1 MTKRKYKENNLRTNR
16 RKLLDKIIPITE
28 EYLAKRYK
36 ITVRQMFYQ
45 LVAREIVKNTER
57 AYDRTSEILKD
68 GRLFGEIDWELI
80 VDRGRQ
86 TIMPPEFQSISHLIR
101 SAKSSYRSDRWK
113 EQEYYVEVLVEKDAL
128 AGILEPVAE
137 EYHVS
142 LLANKGYPSISSM
155 YDLAGRIEK
164 KQSEKKCVI
173 LYMGDHDPSGRDMV
187 NNIPK
192 QMELLGI
199 HVPVD
204 HIALT
209 QDQISQY
216 HLPVQYAKESDSR
229 YKEFKKE
236 FGPNSCELDALDP
249 GVLGGILETNI
260 KKYLDED
267 LYKQAIERE
276 DEDKAKLDTVADGL
290 EPM

>member
-1 MTKRKYKENNLRTNR
+1 MTKRQYIENNLRTDR
-16 RKLLDKIIPITE
+16 RELLDEIIPIAE
-28 EYLAKRYK
+28 EYMAKGYQ

-45 LVAREIVKNTER
+45 LVARGIVKNTNP

-101 SAKSSYRSDRWK
+101 AAKTSYRSDRWK

-128 AGILEPVAE
+128 AGILEPVAK
-137 EYHVS
+137 EYHVR
-142 LLANKGYPSISSM
+142 LLADKGYPSISSM

-187 NNIPK
+187 NNITR
-192 QMELLGI
+192 QMDLLGI
-199 HVPVD
+199 NVEVD

-209 QDQISQY
+209 QDQILQY
-216 HLPVQYAKESDSR
+216 RLPVQYAKESDSR
-229 YKEFKKE
+229 YEKFKEE
-236 FGPNSCELDALDP
+236 FGPNSCELDALEP
-249 GVLGGILETNI
+249 GVLRGILEANI
-260 KKYLDED
+260 KRYLDED
-267 LYKQAIERE
+267 LYKQAIKKEEE
-276 DEDKAKLDTVADGL
+276 DMAKLDTVAD
-290 EPM
+290 EFEDM